1 MFESK
6 EKSLNCQFDGC
17 LSMLEHSDF
26 SQFIKTSS
34 INDDVYKSTWQL
46 TILVDLPIKA
56 LASPFSSYTQQ
67 CM

>member
-6 EKSLNCQFDGC
+6 EKSLNCQFDGS

-46 TILVDLPIKA
+46 TILVDLPTT
-56 LASPFSSYTQQ
+56 SQCHSEYVHYSSV
-67 CM
+67 